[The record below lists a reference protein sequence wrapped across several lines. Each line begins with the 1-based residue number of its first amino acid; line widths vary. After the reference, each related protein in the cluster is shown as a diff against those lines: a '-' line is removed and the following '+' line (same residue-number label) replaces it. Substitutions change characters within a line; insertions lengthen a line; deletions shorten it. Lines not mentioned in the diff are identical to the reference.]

1 MGRSSV
7 DVLPEGFRS
16 SKGRRAW
23 LREARQRLEQR
34 RAEEGRPIPRSRP
47 DRLRECAQRLEEEVA
62 VERRAAERQDEVWAA
77 GPPRGSSRGAGRRS
91 PTRYPRRR
99 LE

>member
-16 SKGRRAW
+16 AKGRRAW

-47 DRLRECAQRLEEEVA
+47 DRLRECARRLEEVA
-62 VERRAAERQDEVWAA
+62 VERRAAERQDEVWPL
-77 GPPRGSSRGAGRRS
+77 GPPRGSSRGAGHRS
-91 PTRYPRRR
+91 PTRYPKRR